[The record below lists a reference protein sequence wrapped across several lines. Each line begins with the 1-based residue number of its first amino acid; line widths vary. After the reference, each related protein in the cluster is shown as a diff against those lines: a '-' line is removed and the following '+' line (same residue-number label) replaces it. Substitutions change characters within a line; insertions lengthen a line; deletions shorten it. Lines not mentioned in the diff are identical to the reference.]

1 MGYRPWDRVIFCDD
15 RGEIVNGDRI
25 MGLCALD
32 YKARGRLSSNTIAV
46 TSMSNLGLLA
56 AMKDAGIGVE
66 ITPVGDRY
74 VIERMREKNLNLGGE
89 QSGHLIFLDYAT
101 TGDGII
107 SALHVLRLMKEKGKS
122 LRDMADFMDEYPQK
136 MVSIPVREKIPLDR
150 LPGLSAAI
158 REAEKALEGIG
169 RVNVR
174 YSGTENKIRVLSEAR
189 TAEQMELWLG
199 RLSDAVKKELV

>member
-1 MGYRPWDRVIFCDD
+1 
-15 RGEIVNGDRI
+15 
-25 MGLCALD
+25 
-32 YKARGRLSSNTIAV
+32 
-46 TSMSNLGLLA
+46 MSNLGLLA

-74 VIERMREKNLNLGGE
+74 VIECMREKNLNLGGE

-136 MVSIPVREKIPLDR
+136 MVSIPVREKIPLDQ
-150 LPGLSAAI
+150 LPGLSATI

-189 TAEQMELWLG
+189 TPEQMERWLG

>member
-1 MGYRPWDRVIFCDD
+1 
-15 RGEIVNGDRI
+15 

-32 YKARGRLSSNTIAV
+32 YKARGRLSANTIAV

-66 ITPVGDRY
+66 VTPVGDRY

-107 SALHVLRLMKEKGKS
+107 SALHVLRLMKQKGKK
-122 LRDMADFMDEYPQK
+122 LRDMAGFMEEYPQK
-136 MVSIPVREKIPLDR
+136 LISLPVREKVPLDR
-150 LPGLSAAI
+150 LPDLTGVI
-158 REAEKALEGIG
+158 REAEKALAGSG

-174 YSGTENKIRVLSEAR
+174 YSGTENKIRILSEAR
-189 TAEQMELWLG
+189 TAEQMELWLN
-199 RLSDAVKKELV
+199 RLSEAVKKELA